1 MRVTQEDLTQLAENN
16 LLEEVFRFL
25 RQAGHYPL
33 EGVEVALLDNGE
45 KQILAIRLEPR
56 PIDERE
62 PEWDIF
68 GYRVS

>member
-1 MRVTQEDLTQLAENN
+1 MVKQHDLTALAENN
-16 LLEEVFRFL
+16 LLDEVFHFL

-45 KQILAIRLEPR
+45 RKILAIRLERREIEAR
-56 PIDERE
+56 P
-62 PEWDIF
+62 PEYDVF